1 MGQRAGPVEGVV
13 VTGRINP
20 QFWAG
25 KRVFLTGHT
34 GFKGA
39 WLSLLLERM
48 GAQVHGFALAPAT
61 DPALFAILAPFSGQ
75 VSALADMAEMAS
87 VQAAVKAANP
97 DIAIHMAAQPL
108 VRPSYLEPVA
118 TFAANVMGTLHV
130 LEALREAPNLRV
142 VLAVTTDKVYRN
154 DNTGRPFGESDP
166 LGGHDPYSASKAA
179 CEIAV
184 ESWQKSFFQ
193 ARHIR
198 VATARAGNVI
208 GGGDFSPDRI
218 VPDIFRAF
226 RQRQKLV
233 LRYPDATR
241 PWQHVL
247 DCLTGYLLY
256 IEGLDAG
263 KNLPLALN
271 FGPDGAPMAVS
282 SVVEAMQAALG
293 ATEGWQHDSGPHP
306 NEAAVLALAT
316 GQARALLGWRDRLT
330 TAQAIAQTAAWYG
343 AFVAG
348 RDMRAHSLDEIA
360 RHGA

>member
-1 MGQRAGPVEGVV
+1 MGQRSRTVESMA
-13 VTGRINP
+13 VTGRIDP
-20 QFWAG
+20 HFWAG

-39 WLSLLLERM
+39 WLSLWLERM
-48 GAQVHGFALAPAT
+48 GAQVHGFALTPAT
-61 DPALFAILAPFSGQ
+61 DPALFAILAPFAGQ
-75 VSALADMAEMAS
+75 VSTLADMADMAD
-87 VQAAVKAANP
+87 VRAAVKAANP
-97 DIAIHMAAQPL
+97 DIAIHMAAQPF
-108 VRPSYLEPVA
+108 VRLSYREPVA

-130 LEALREAPNLRV
+130 LEALRAAANLRV

-154 DNTGRPFGESDP
+154 DNTGRPFGESDA

-193 ARHIR
+193 ARGIR

-256 IEGLDAG
+256 VERLHAD

-282 SVVEAMQAALG
+282 SVVETMQAALG
-293 ATEGWQHDSGPHP
+293 APDGWQLDPGPHP
-306 NEAAVLALAT
+306 KEAAVLALAT
-316 GQARALLGWRDRLT
+316 GQARAQLGWQDRLT
-330 TAQAIAQTAAWYG
+330 TAQAIHQTAAWYG

-348 RDMRAHSLDEIA
+348 RDMRAHMLDEIA
-360 RHGA
+360 RHMA